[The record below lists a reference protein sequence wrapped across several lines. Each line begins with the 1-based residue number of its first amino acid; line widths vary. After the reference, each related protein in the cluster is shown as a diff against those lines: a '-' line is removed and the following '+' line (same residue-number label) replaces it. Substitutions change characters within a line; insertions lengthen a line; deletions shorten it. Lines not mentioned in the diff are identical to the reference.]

1 MRKNKAIAIQLREE
15 SKTYNEINRLLN
27 IPKSTLSGW
36 FRGLEISPRIK
47 RRLWTNNQRKWA
59 ESITNY
65 NKKRA
70 LDILNKTNETQQKI
84 SKEIGKLTRR
94 ELMLIGTALYWA
106 EGNQRDRWRIRFSNS
121 EPAIIALI
129 MRFFKEVC
137 NVKEDKFIAEINIH
151 PNTSKE
157 KAKIFWSKISSIH
170 PGQFRKTV
178 VAVSKSSK
186 LKRPINTLPYGTLQI
201 NISDINLVNRIRGW
215 ILGLAKL
222 IETKVRPG

>member
-1 MRKNKAIAIQLREE
+1 MKDKILAIKMRRQG
-15 SKTYNEINRLLN
+15 KTYNEINKLLS
-27 IPKSTLSGW
+27 IPKGTLSGW
-36 FRGLEISPRIK
+36 FRGMELSLVVK
-47 RRLWTNNQRKWA
+47 NRLWTNNQKKWA
-59 ESITNY
+59 QSITDY

-70 LDILNKTNETQQKI
+70 MDILNRNNETQQRI
-84 SKEIGKLTRR
+84 SKEIAKLTKR
-94 ELMLIGTALYWA
+94 ELMLIGAALYWA

-121 EPAIIALI
+121 NPAIIALI
-129 MRFFKEVC
+129 MRFFREVC

-215 ILGLAKL
+215 ILGLSKL
-222 IETKVRPG
+222 IETKAIYI

>member
-1 MRKNKAIAIQLREE
+1 ML
-15 SKTYNEINRLLN
+15 S
-27 IPKSTLSGW
+27 IPKGTLSGW
-36 FRGLEISPRIK
+36 FRGMELSLVVK
-47 RRLWTNNQRKWA
+47 NRLWTNNQKKWA
-59 ESITNY
+59 QSITDY

-70 LDILNKTNETQQKI
+70 IDILNRNNETQQRI
-84 SKEIGKLTRR
+84 AKEIGELTKR
-94 ELMLIGTALYWA
+94 ELILIGAALYWA
-106 EGNQRDRWRIRFSNS
+106 EGNRKDRWRIRFSNS
-121 EPAIIALI
+121 DPAIIALI
-129 MRFFKEVC
+129 MRFFREVC

-170 PGQFRKTV
+170 PSQFRKTV

-215 ILGLAKL
+215 ILGLSKSN
-222 IETKVRPG
+222 

>member
-1 MRKNKAIAIQLREE
+1 MKDKILAIKMRRQG
-15 SKTYNEINRLLN
+15 KTYNEINRLLS

-36 FRGLEISPRIK
+36 FRGVELSLVVK
-47 RRLWTNNQRKWA
+47 NRLWTNNQKKWA
-59 ESITNY
+59 QSITDY

-70 LDILNKTNETQQKI
+70 IDILNRNNEVQQGI
-84 SKEIGKLTRR
+84 SKEIGGLTKR
-94 ELMLIGTALYWA
+94 ELMLIGVALYWA
-106 EGNQRDRWRIRFSNS
+106 EGNRKDRWRIRFSNS
-121 EPAIIALI
+121 DPAIIALI
-129 MRFFKEVC
+129 MRFFREVC

-151 PNTSKE
+151 PNTPKE
-157 KAKIFWSKISSIH
+157 KAKIFWSEISSIH

-215 ILGLAKL
+215 ILGLSKL
-222 IETKVRPG
+222 IETKAIYI

>member
-1 MRKNKAIAIQLREE
+1 MKRARILAIQMRRQG
-15 SKTYNEINRLLN
+15 KTYNEINSSLG

-36 FRGLEISPRIK
+36 FDGLEISPIIK

-70 LDILNKTNETQQKI
+70 VDVFNRNNETQKRI
-84 SKEIGKLTRR
+84 SKEIGRLTKR

-106 EGNQRDRWRIRFSNS
+106 EGNKKDRWRIRFSNS
-121 EPAIIALI
+121 DPAIIALI
-129 MRFFKEVC
+129 MRFFREVC

-157 KAKIFWSKISSIH
+157 KAKIFWSKILSIH
-170 PGQFRKTV
+170 QGQFRKTV

-222 IETKVRPG
+222 VAF